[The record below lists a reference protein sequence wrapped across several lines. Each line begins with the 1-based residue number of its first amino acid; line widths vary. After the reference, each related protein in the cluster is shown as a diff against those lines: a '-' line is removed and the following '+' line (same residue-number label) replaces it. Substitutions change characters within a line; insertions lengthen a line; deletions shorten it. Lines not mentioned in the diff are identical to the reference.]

1 MSEWIRIRVKD
12 FYKDAVGELEYT
24 YVTREVYEALVDTFR
39 KEAHAQEMRDIR
51 HTTKDGYT
59 EGETED
65 LVELTGESVEDT
77 VIRQMEIET
86 LQKAM
91 QSLTPVQRERLHFY
105 FFEGMTYRQIAAKE
119 GVGEKN
125 IRESINGAVK
135 KIKKYFELIPPQNVF
150 FCEYLMRGTF
160 SGQMVSSGNPL
171 MSRVWIRHRQTKRTL
186 KNAGEECRAPSAG
199 WNHAISCQPYP
210 AVQIR

>member
-12 FYKDAVGELEYT
+12 FYKDAVGEREYT
-24 YVTREVYEALVDTFR
+24 YVTREVYEALADTFR

-51 HTTKDGYT
+51 HTT
-59 EGETED
+59 D

-135 KIKKYFELIPPQNVF
+135 KVKKYFD
-150 FCEYLMRGTF
+150 
-160 SGQMVSSGNPL
+160 
-171 MSRVWIRHRQTKRTL
+171 
-186 KNAGEECRAPSAG
+186 
-199 WNHAISCQPYP
+199 
-210 AVQIR
+210 

>member
-1 MSEWIRIRVKD
+1 MQGCKAYRLCSVAVLNELGKEWWIDMKNVQISEELFVAIMRYFMLEQEEMLPQIKQGLEKKLDAMVMRELYTK
-12 FYKDAVGELEYT
+12 YKTAP
-24 YVTREVYEALVDTFR
+24 
-39 KEAHAQEMRDIR
+39 
-51 HTTKDGYT
+51 T
-59 EGETED
+59 EEEKED

-125 IRESINGAVK
+125 IRESVNGAVK
-135 KIKKYFELIPPQNVF
+135 KIKKYFD
-150 FCEYLMRGTF
+150 
-160 SGQMVSSGNPL
+160 
-171 MSRVWIRHRQTKRTL
+171 
-186 KNAGEECRAPSAG
+186 
-199 WNHAISCQPYP
+199 
-210 AVQIR
+210 